1 MIATGTDIKPLEV
14 VLFLRRVRSRNLFEQ
29 MKGRG
34 VRVIDDTDF
43 QAVSPS
49 GGSKS
54 RFVIVDAVGV
64 TEDELSDSYP
74 LERKPTVPLEKLF
87 TAVAFGTTDVDVA
100 SSVAGRLARLERQ
113 LSRDERDRISQA
125 SGGPSLGDIAR
136 GLIDACDPDRQAQA
150 ADGAALIEAACKSLA
165 ANPAL
170 RQLVLDIKKSKE
182 QTIDAVSRDEVI
194 GAAYSAAAT
203 ERARGLVASFE
214 QYIADHKDEIT
225 ALQVLYSRPRDRRLR
240 YDDIKELAAAI
251 QAPPRQWTPER
262 LWQAYEALFASRVR
276 GAPSKVL
283 SNLVSLV
290 RFAIAHD
297 ELVPF
302 PDTVEQRF
310 DAWMAQQ
317 EQRGR
322 QFTAEQ
328 RTWLLEIRDHI
339 AANVEIG
346 PEDFELAP
354 FAQRGG
360 LGAAHR
366 VFGAEL
372 RPLLEEL
379 TGVLAA

>member
-43 QAVSPS
+43 TAVTPS
-49 GGSKS
+49 GRSKT

-64 TEDELSDSYP
+64 TEDEMTDSP
-74 LERKPTVPLEKLF
+74 SLERQPTVALEKLF
-87 TAVAFGTTDVDVA
+87 TAIAFGATDTSVV
-100 SSVAGRLARLERQ
+100 STVAGRLARLERQ
-113 LSRDERDRISQA
+113 LTVAERERVTQL
-125 SGGPSLGDIAR
+125 SGGKSLGDIAR
-136 GLIDACDPDRQAQA
+136 GLVDACDPDRQAA
-150 ADGAALIEAACKSLA
+150 AGDPASVIEAACKPLA

-170 RQLVLDIKKSKE
+170 RQLVLDLKKAKE
-182 QTIDAVSRDEVI
+182 QTIDAVSHDEVL
-194 GAAYSAAAT
+194 GAAYSADAT
-203 ERARGLVASFE
+203 ERARGLVTSFE
-214 QYIADHKDEIT
+214 QFIAENKDEIT
-225 ALQVLYSRPRDRRLR
+225 ALQILYNRPRGRRLH
-240 YDDIKELAAAI
+240 YDDIKSLAATIA
-251 QAPPRQWTPER
+251 APPRQWTPER

-276 GAPSKVL
+276 GAPSRVL

-290 RFAIAHD
+290 RFAITHD

-310 DAWMAQQ
+310 EAWVAQQ
-317 EQRGR
+317 EQQGR
-322 QFTAEQ
+322 TFTSEQ
-328 RTWLLEIRDHI
+328 REWLTEIRDHI
-339 AANVEIG
+339 AANVEIA

-372 RPLLEEL
+372 KPLLEEL
-379 TGVLAA
+379 SGVLAA